1 MPRVLV
7 IGSGGAG
14 LSAALEAVRHGADV
28 TVLEAGEQVGG
39 ATARAGGVVYA
50 AGTNVQRAAGVAD
63 DVDELIAYY
72 MTLTHHQLE
81 PRLLRASAEGTRE
94 AISWLEELGIS
105 WDPKRLYIA
114 GLETRP
120 RGHLPSGDTGG
131 LGPAGGAMI
140 VNALLRAVT
149 TAGVP
154 IRTQTRA
161 TALLRDG
168 DGRVTGVDTA
178 AGERIDA
185 DTVVLA
191 TGGFGASADM
201 IARYWP
207 DAAQHADWQ
216 WYLGPDTNV
225 GDGIT
230 MALDVGGVVIDVNQ
244 GVLMETPNFG
254 RINEGFVPPW
264 LVFVNEEGRRFIN
277 ELDTY
282 CVLGYSINRQPGAHC
297 FAIFDEAAVSCAEKE
312 EAEST
317 ADPYGLGIDMHSN
330 WTGSMLRSQIG
341 AGRVKRGATVAELA
355 AVTGIDT
362 DGLATAVTQW
372 NADVAAGRDSAF
384 EKPPKQLLP
393 ISTAPFYAA
402 EIRPAIVG
410 MTFTGLR
417 SDHKSRVL
425 DRAGRAIPGLFAAGE
440 ITGGLQGQVYAGGGT
455 SIGNAIAFGRIAG
468 RVAATGGSA

>member
-1 MPRVLV
+1 
-7 IGSGGAG
+7 
-14 LSAALEAVRHGADV
+14 
-28 TVLEAGEQVGG
+28 
-39 ATARAGGVVYA
+39 
-50 AGTNVQRAAGVAD
+50 
-63 DVDELIAYY
+63 
-72 MTLTHHQLE
+72 
-81 PRLLRASAEGTRE
+81 
-94 AISWLEELGIS
+94 
-105 WDPKRLYIA
+105 
-114 GLETRP
+114 
-120 RGHLPSGDTGG
+120 
-131 LGPAGGAMI
+131 
-140 VNALLRAVT
+140 
-149 TAGVP
+149 
-154 IRTQTRA
+154 
-161 TALLRDG
+161 
-168 DGRVTGVDTA
+168 
-178 AGERIDA
+178 
-185 DTVVLA
+185 VVLA

-254 RINEGFVPPW
+254 HINEGFVPPW

-341 AGRVKRGATVAELA
+341 AGRVKRGDTLAELA

-362 DGLATAVTQW
+362 DALATAVTQW